1 MTRKSRIPVAGIAVS
16 GTHAGNMVSSL
27 SSELRS
33 RGYRLT
39 KQRLIIADAFLKKK
53 HHFRVSSLYN
63 IVIKKNPGISLS
75 TVYNTMAI
83 LEKLGFTKRISGS
96 QNEAIFDSNTE
107 PHVNMVCPVCG
118 RVEDVHVSP
127 SLFSNVENIVKEKGC
142 THPKVEITVHAICK
156 AHSRMESLTAPG
168 EYPPGRHDGISK

>member
-1 MTRKSRIPVAGIAVS
+1 MIDEIIRKFGIADESMMMKSRIPAARIGVND
-16 GTHAGNMVSSL
+16 THARNVVASL

-39 KQRLIIADAFLKKK
+39 KQRLIIAEAFLKKK
-53 HHFRVSSLYN
+53 GHFRVSSLYN
-63 IVIKKNPGISLS
+63 IAIKKNPNISLS
-75 TVYNTMAI
+75 TIYNTMTI
-83 LEKLGFTKRISGS
+83 LEKLGFTRRISGS
-96 QNEAIFDSNTE
+96 RNEAIFDSNTE

-127 SLFSNVENIVKEKGC
+127 SLFSNVEAIVKEKGC

-156 AHSRMESLTAPG
+156 AHSRMES
-168 EYPPGRHDGISK
+168 